1 MIKVFIV
8 DDQMMI
14 SEGLQVVL
22 DAATSLHVVG
32 TAHDGEEALVAIP
45 TAKPDVVLMD
55 LKMPRMNGIHA
66 TRVLKHN
73 YPELLV
79 IVLTTYD
86 EDDWVVDAIRA
97 GADGYLLK
105 DIGSQALI
113 AAIEGAMAGRTPINK
128 VVAEKLFH
136 FVRSGLPPQT
146 DMAAE
151 FSERELE
158 VLRLLAIGLS
168 NQAIGEKLYIAKGTV
183 KNHVTQIFLKLGVTD
198 RAKATALAWQ
208 YGLVKDK
215 SSYT

>member
-14 SEGLQVVL
+14 SEGLHVVL
-22 DAATSLHVVG
+22 DAAATLQVVG

-66 TRVLKHN
+66 TRVLKN
-73 YPELLV
+73 NDPELLV

-105 DIGSQALI
+105 DISSQALI
-113 AAIEGAMAGRTPINK
+113 AAIEGAVAGRTPINNA
-128 VVAEKLFH
+128 VAEKLFH
-136 FVRSGLPPQT
+136 FIQSGLPPQS
-146 DMAAE
+146 DRAEE

-158 VLRLLAIGLS
+158 VLRLLAIGLN
-168 NQAIGEKLYIAKGTV
+168 NQAIGERLHIAKGTV

-208 YGLVKDK
+208 YGLVKNK
-215 SSYT
+215 SLYD